1 MHFDPKEQLAST
13 EEGRKKLVKALMSN
27 SVSASMHIG
36 VNPDDLPRRYLAPG
50 YLENHLVWFSFK
62 LVVLLLDLYVF
73 SYGVLFCLSYLQI
86 QTVRT
91 YSDLYRLYQAEAF
104 AQGSAAASAS
114 TFFRTLRMSSWR
126 KKIKFRHASNHAQCA
141 VCHRLKSG
149 IKTARTLHTHAQ
161 RADEYMR
168 HLSGIYADRQVYS
181 QYKLR
186 ASNQRDIIN
195 LIVDSMDRSKFKLPR
210 WPGGRCPKS
219 METRK
224 RPDME
229 LTAVLCHGRALFV
242 FLTDEDATTG
252 SDWSLEVLSIALNR
266 LFSMA
271 QRNQEHWP
279 SHLRIWTDNTPKET
293 GTEVVLSF
301 VVGFKF
307 QCSKVSCAIIS
318 FPNNG

>member
-1 MHFDPKEQLAST
+1 MVCFVCLTCKSANY
-13 EEGRKKLVKALMSN
+13 KL
-27 SVSASMHIG
+27 I
-36 VNPDDLPRRYLAPG
+36 
-50 YLENHLVWFSFK
+50 
-62 LVVLLLDLYVF
+62 
-73 SYGVLFCLSYLQI
+73 
-86 QTVRT
+86 TVRT

-104 AQGSAAASAS
+104 AQGNPAASAS
-114 TFFRTLRMSSWR
+114 TFFRTLRASSWR
-126 KKIKFRHASNHAQCA
+126 NKIKFRHASNHAQCA
-141 VCHRLKSG
+141 VCHRLKSR
-149 IKTARTLHTHAQ
+149 IKTARTLHTHAKF
-161 RADEYMR
+161 ADEYMR

-186 ASNQRDIIN
+186 STNQRDIIN

-252 SDWSLEVLSIALNR
+252 SDWSLEVLSLSLNR

-271 QRNQEHWP
+271 QQNNEPWP
-279 SHLRIWTDNTPKET
+279 AHLRIWTDNTPKET
-293 GTEVVLSF
+293 GTEVHFEEF
-301 VVGFKF
+301 VCQFLFCVGFKF
-307 QCSKVSCAIIS
+307 LVSVS
-318 FPNNG
+318 FPTMVEILQRSTATPSLDVIAAISVQRKSSRVWPTTIWSWVTHMKI